1 VPGALAAV
9 LGLAIRADNPLP
21 GMIAFLRGKQ
31 MLLVLDNCEHV
42 IGAAAALALSILK
55 GASDVHILA
64 TSREPLCT
72 EGEHVY
78 HLSPL
83 QSPPG
88 TAGLGAAEALGFPA
102 VQLFVERAAASLDE
116 FVLSDADALIVADIC
131 QKLDGIPLAIELAA
145 ARVKA
150 FGVHGLAA
158 HLDEPL
164 RLLTSGRRTAPRH
177 RTLSATLDWSYR
189 LLTEGEQMV
198 LRRLAIFAGGFTL
211 ETAGAVAADDI
222 HPEVEVVDQVTELV
236 AKSLVVADVS
246 DAEPRYRLFET
257 TRTYALE
264 KLVKS
269 GEFERVARRHAEF
282 CLDLFERAQIEW
294 KRQPETESLA
304 TYRGRIDDL
313 RAALDWAF
321 SPDGDATIGV
331 ALTVASER
339 LWFGLSLMDECRTR
353 VERALSSKGSRA
365 GGGTRHEM
373 QLYAILGA
381 ALYYTK
387 GPTPEEWAAWTNA
400 LALAESLDDIEYR
413 LRALWGLWRYRM
425 GNAEYR
431 PALTLAQQFA
441 SLLPNQADTTDQFAA
456 ERMLGMSLFCLGDLS
471 NARNHFEHVIGG
483 YPASPPQS
491 HTSIVRFQLDV
502 ATTVRATLAQ
512 VLWLQGFPDQAM
524 RMGEENVLNTR
535 HVISLCN
542 VLDGACA
549 VALAIGDLTK
559 AGRYVGLLLEKS
571 AQLTL
576 GLYRAFG
583 HLFEGQLLIQRGD
596 VVAGSR
602 RLRTALDE
610 LVNAGI
616 TMRRTAG
623 LGTLAEALAAVGQVA
638 EGLVMID
645 EALAQCERADSRWN
659 LPELLRIKGHLL
671 LLDDG
676 RKAAVAAE
684 DFYRQGLD
692 WARRQGALSW
702 ELRCAT
708 SLARSQR
715 DRGRHREARELLASV
730 YGRFTEGFGT
740 ADLQT
745 AKRLLD
751 ELTEVTDG

>member
-1 VPGALAAV
+1 
-9 LGLAIRADNPLP
+9 
-21 GMIAFLRGKQ
+21 
-31 MLLVLDNCEHV
+31 
-42 IGAAAALALSILK
+42 
-55 GASDVHILA
+55 
-64 TSREPLCT
+64 
-72 EGEHVY
+72 
-78 HLSPL
+78 
-83 QSPPG
+83 
-88 TAGLGAAEALGFPA
+88 
-102 VQLFVERAAASLDE
+102 
-116 FVLSDADALIVADIC
+116 
-131 QKLDGIPLAIELAA
+131 
-145 ARVKA
+145 
-150 FGVHGLAA
+150 
-158 HLDEPL
+158 
-164 RLLTSGRRTAPRH
+164 
-177 RTLSATLDWSYR
+177 
-189 LLTEGEQMV
+189 
-198 LRRLAIFAGGFTL
+198 
-211 ETAGAVAADDI
+211 
-222 HPEVEVVDQVTELV
+222 
-236 AKSLVVADVS
+236 
-246 DAEPRYRLFET
+246 
-257 TRTYALE
+257 
-264 KLVKS
+264 
-269 GEFERVARRHAEF
+269 
-282 CLDLFERAQIEW
+282 
-294 KRQPETESLA
+294 
-304 TYRGRIDDL
+304 
-313 RAALDWAF
+313 
-321 SPDGDATIGV
+321 
-331 ALTVASER
+331 
-339 LWFGLSLMDECRTR
+339 
-353 VERALSSKGSRA
+353 
-365 GGGTRHEM
+365 M

-400 LALAESLDDIEYR
+400 LVLAESLDDIEYR

-441 SLLPNQADTTDQFAA
+441 SLLPNQADTTDRFAA

-559 AGRYVGLLLEKS
+559 AGRYVGLLLENS

-602 RLRTALDE
+602 RLRAALDE

-623 LGTLAEALAAVGQVA
+623 LGTLAEALAAVGQVT

-659 LPELLRIKGHLL
+659 LSELLRIKGHLL

-745 AKRLLD
+745 VKRLLD